1 MADVSKLQIG
11 AETYNLSDSTARQTA
26 TAASEAAGQ
35 AKTTAGQAQT
45 AANSAA
51 SAANSAKSL
60 ALQGFKVAF
69 TSPDTI
75 TFTQITEG

>member
-26 TAASEAAGQ
+26 TAASEAAEQ
-35 AKTTAGQAQT
+35 AKST
-45 AANSAA
+45 ANSAA
-51 SAANSAKSL
+51 GTAKTAKSL

-69 TSPDTI
+69 TTPDTI
-75 TFTQITEG
+75 TFTQITED